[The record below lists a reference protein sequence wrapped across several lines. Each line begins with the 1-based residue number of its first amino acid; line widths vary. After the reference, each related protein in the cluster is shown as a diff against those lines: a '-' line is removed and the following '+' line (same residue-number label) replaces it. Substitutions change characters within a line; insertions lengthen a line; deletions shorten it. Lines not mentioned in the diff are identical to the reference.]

1 MIAFVISGVLA
12 AALQAAPAP
21 PPAPVVEKPV
31 CRRETPTGSI
41 MSRRVCHTKA
51 VWDAIDVA
59 NAAATDAAMDGRRN
73 RSAPK
78 D

>member
-1 MIAFVISGVLA
+1 MIAFVLSAVLA
-12 AALQAAPAP
+12 AALQAAPA
-21 PPAPVVEKPV
+21 PAPVVEKPV

-51 VWDAIDVA
+51 VWNAIDVA